1 MKKAVNSSWKYV
13 AMKIPCILML
23 CFCRVFRD
31 FYSQSMPYLIQFFAV
46 IFYWSHL
53 YMWSN
58 SYRCCYQWL
67 WWLSNVRRLHRFR
80 MWRGPAL
87 LDVGPCN
94 DVSCGIFM
102 VCIPASNVNQ
112 ISSSQQLKCFGKTV
126 TNIIIIINIININII
141 IIIIIISIITIIITI
156 IIIHSLINS
165 FNLETYIANNQETT
179 TQRPS
184 QPSHGQRRLKRN
196 VKLERVLEGNI
207 IIIIIILYN
216 I

>member
-126 TNIIIIINIININII
+126 TNIIIIINIINI
-141 IIIIIISIITIIITI
+141 IITIIITI

-216 I
+216 II